1 MASNDCISVIN
12 PRSLQLCSNCKVSRR
27 HKKSTRVRLKNCGLL
42 CKQNRLKVSDSAKAN
57 VNTESDSSF
66 QNCQYVDFDCQI
78 IPLKQKMT
86 IFMFIATMMTMM
98 TIMSMMMMIFFE
110 RPALHQGPAV
120 VDRLRNSSSINI
132 LSPPSNKTTELP
144 NLCGTDSGPN

>member
-57 VNTESDSSF
+57 VNTESETLF
-66 QNCQYVDFDCQI
+66 QNCQYASLILIVRFLVNHTN
-78 IPLKQKMT
+78 IPFETKQKKY
-86 IFMFIATMMTMM
+86 
-98 TIMSMMMMIFFE
+98 
-110 RPALHQGPAV
+110 
-120 VDRLRNSSSINI
+120 RNG
-132 LSPPSNKTTELP
+132 K
-144 NLCGTDSGPN
+144 NLQCNFLD